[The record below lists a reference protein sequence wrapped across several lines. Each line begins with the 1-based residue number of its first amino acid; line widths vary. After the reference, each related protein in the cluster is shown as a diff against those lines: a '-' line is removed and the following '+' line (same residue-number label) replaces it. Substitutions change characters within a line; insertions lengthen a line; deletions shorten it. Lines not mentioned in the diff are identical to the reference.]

1 MDENERLLVVLEE
14 KVKGH
19 DEELKT
25 HNQRLTNIETTLQN
39 NEVRRVKDNAD
50 IQHKL
55 DNIGSTMLSFM
66 EKTDMNFNEIKSD
79 YNVKL
84 DEINQQLKE
93 RETLEQKRLEEKKK
107 DWHSVGLDIL
117 KKILYT
123 LIVFVATLMGIK
135 IF

>member
-1 MDENERLLVVLEE
+1 M
-14 KVKGH
+14 
-19 DEELKT
+19 

-79 YNVKL
+79 YNIKL

-93 RETLEQKRLEEKKK
+93 REALEQKRLEEKKK

-117 KKILYT
+117 KKILYA

>member
-25 HNQRLTNIETTLQN
+25 HIQRLTNIETTLQN

-66 EKTDMNFNEIKSD
+66 EKTDMNFIEIKSD
-79 YNVKL
+79 YNGKL

-93 RETLEQKRLEEKKK
+93 RETFEQKRLEEK
-107 DWHSVGLDIL
+107 
-117 KKILYT
+117 
-123 LIVFVATLMGIK
+123 
-135 IF
+135 